1 MGKRPSI
8 VKRHSIWPRWSPE
21 SLGED
26 DIVPATAVDS
36 HAHGTQS
43 HTGSFQ
49 DLIEI
54 SRFQPNERVLR
65 TMVYVLRSISNLK
78 HASSRS
84 SESHQC
90 PSLIDLAIPVSTAA
104 EISQT
109 EVIIVRAREI
119 QHFRQERECLLKEQ
133 TRPTFQHFKPKPQ
146 LVRQLNLKLNRDGF

>member
-1 MGKRPSI
+1 MDAVQISTMGKRSSI
-8 VKRHSIWPRWSPE
+8 VKRHSIWPRWSPK

-26 DIVPATAVDS
+26 DIVSATAVDS

-54 SRFQPNERVLR
+54 SRFQSNERVLR
-65 TMVYVLRSISNLK
+65 TMFYVLRFISNLE

-84 SESHQC
+84 RESRLC

-104 EISQT
+104 EISLA
-109 EVIIVRAREI
+109 EVIILRAHQI
-119 QHFRQERECLLKEQ
+119 QHFRQ
-133 TRPTFQHFKPKPQ
+133 
-146 LVRQLNLKLNRDGF
+146 